1 MKKFLAI
8 LIILGMLL
16 GLLIFAIPTS
26 EKAAT
31 ETPQDN
37 TITGS
42 LNDAEYKFEDDIAS
56 EDVLVLSEST
66 GDLNADGK
74 QDRGVVLSVTGS
86 GTGVFIYVAASVS
99 GPVGYQGSNA
109 VYLGDRVKPESISI
123 KDGILT
129 VRYLGR
135 SKDEPFSDEPTV
147 SMSKEFVYLN
157 GELRAK

>member
-123 KDGILT
+123 KNVILT

-135 SKDEPFSDEPTV
+135 SKDESFSDEPTV